1 MIILPDGAKLEMQ
14 WKQIKY
20 INHNSYILFQIIPML
35 NENDVIIVPN
45 KEKWRNIL
53 NEFSFLEREQ
63 IIFLLEHINWKRDV
77 KIAEMNIEPYL
88 NKEINYQKGM
98 IESTQGYNALSREN
112 LFDVDSK
119 LNKTQVKELYCKLEE
134 KFAMMSKGIV
144 SIPKEILIKGS
155 VEKEICIPAF
165 EVNQA
170 VKLVII

>member
-1 MIILPDGAKLEMQ
+1 
-14 WKQIKY
+14 
-20 INHNSYILFQIIPML
+20 
-35 NENDVIIVPN
+35 
-45 KEKWRNIL
+45 
-53 NEFSFLEREQ
+53 
-63 IIFLLEHINWKRDV
+63 
-77 KIAEMNIEPYL
+77 MNIEPYI

-119 LNKTQVKELYCKLEE
+119 LDKTQVKELYCKLEE

-144 SIPKEILIKGS
+144 SIPKKILIKGS